1 MSQAS
6 NYQDLLPLV
15 NDFNATIQNE
25 TRVSSNVSI
34 PYRWFFKRSDLEQ
47 LAGEIPANSANQGY
61 THFAGIRL
69 YAALGLNQDIPNI
82 THITFVMSPM
92 FQNGIAGNFIKG
104 DVTHILFEF
113 ARTCPP
119 ICKKISELQE
129 TPGNFNVGSYLIG
142 DVLIPRAFSLDYAS
156 LQNEVLND
164 TNNTHLVI
172 ERSMSMDAN
181 GHHVLGINIYGAQSL
196 LPDLSDLKINSQGS
210 APTHIFANHVI
221 IGMQAIE
228 DFPV

>member
-1 MSQAS
+1 MSRAS

-15 NDFNATIQNE
+15 NDFNATIE
-25 TRVSSNVSI
+25 PGTRVSSKI
-34 PYRWFFKRSDLEQ
+34 RTPYRWFFNRSDLEQ
-47 LAGEIPANSANQGY
+47 LAGEVPANSASQGY

-69 YAALGLNQDIPNI
+69 YAALGMNQDNPNI
-82 THITFVMSPM
+82 THITFVMIPM
-92 FQNGIAGNFIKG
+92 FQNGISGNLIKG

-119 ICKKISELQE
+119 LCRKISDLKD
-129 TPGNFNVGSYLIG
+129 TPENLNADSYLIG
-142 DVLIPRAFSLDYAS
+142 DFLIPRAFSIDYAS

-172 ERSMSMDAN
+172 ERSMSTDSN
-181 GHHVLGINIYGAQSL
+181 GYNVLGINIYGAQSQVS
-196 LPDLSDLKINSQGS
+196 DLSDLELNSQGS
-210 APTHIFANHVI
+210 GPTHTYANHVI
-221 IGMQAIE
+221 IGMQDIE